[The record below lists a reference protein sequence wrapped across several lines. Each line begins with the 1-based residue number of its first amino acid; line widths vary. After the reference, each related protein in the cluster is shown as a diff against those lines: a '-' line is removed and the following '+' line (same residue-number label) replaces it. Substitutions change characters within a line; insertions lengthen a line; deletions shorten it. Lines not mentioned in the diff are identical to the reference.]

1 MTSSSNVNADEIH
14 RICEW
19 MDHSDW
25 NVLERGLDSKRD
37 IEVCTQLLQKT
48 SVIEIT
54 SFGVNA
60 SSTSPPDWTNGD
72 QEGLIQEGLIEDTQR
87 AAEPETTSIAQRFTN
102 SKLIGT
108 GAYGIIFSAIDTKF
122 QMPVALKFLRP
133 SKSDL
138 ADTRNRFFGEA
149 QTTARLSHPGIIR
162 IYDTGKLE
170 CLPFITSELADSG
183 PLTKWLKARNQLLST
198 REAASMV
205 AQVAEAIQYAHS
217 RLTLH
222 RDIKPSNI
230 LLVKG
235 ASKDTEG
242 LGIRPVITDFGLSKR
257 LESSP
262 GRDHTLDGLVIG
274 TVRYMSPEQAR
285 GDIRSIGTTSDIYSL
300 GVVLYELLAGVVP
313 FDNPQDRVVQSMV
326 IHAEVP
332 SPWIHRPSIPRDLE
346 AITMKCLRKNP
357 EDRYAT
363 AQELATD
370 LRRFLNGD
378 SVEARK
384 STPLRNLVRTV
395 RKYPLVAGLMVLL
408 FAIVT
413 IAALV
418 IQRSRK
424 LERETSDWALE
435 NIARFGSTFSDRILE
450 GNRVTATNLL
460 EILEPEIEFLSNRV
474 EIGEQTPRILQ
485 TLSVLRHYASVSYS
499 SIGDYRRAYEERLKV
514 IDVQKRLL
522 SLQPKN
528 EARLRFQIASSFY
541 WLSTFSL
548 KILVDHG
555 YETQPPD
562 AVIEQGLAIT
572 DELLRENPHDV
583 DVADLEN
590 AMRFELGSYFLY
602 MRQYEDACNTNDR
615 VIRDSTPLAKR
626 HRDRPL
632 LAVYAM
638 RCYSSNS
645 HIYELRGEYSTA
657 KECYRSA
664 MAFVKDIYQDA
675 WDQGWTVRDVANLY
689 VYSIRFLF
697 RRKEFKELLDETMEC
712 EDWFSE
718 NSGYLLGEKEGCLQ
732 SPEAFDYWVLAYRR
746 LAAQRLSDDVEVQR
760 ITHRM
765 EYLARIVRGQSIDL
779 TSIREFL
786 AEDGIATPELDA
798 ADPSGN

>member
-1 MTSSSNVNADEIH
+1 MTSSSNANVDEIQ

-25 NVLERGLDSKRD
+25 NVLDRGLDSKRD
-37 IEVCTQLLQKT
+37 IEFCTKLLQQT
-48 SVIEIT
+48 SLIEIT

-60 SSTSPPDWTNGD
+60 SSTSPPDWMGGD
-72 QEGLIQEGLIEDTQR
+72 QEGFIEDTQR
-87 AAEPETTSIAQRFTN
+87 TVVPETTSIAQRFTN
-102 SKLIGT
+102 PKLIGT
-108 GAYGIIFSAIDTKF
+108 GAYGIIFSALDTKF

-133 SKSDL
+133 SKSDS

-170 CLPFITSELADSG
+170 GLPFITSELADSG
-183 PLTKWLKARNQLLST
+183 PLTKWLKTRNQLLST

-242 LGIRPVITDFGLSKR
+242 LGVRPVVTDFGLSKR
-257 LESSP
+257 LEP
-262 GRDHTLDGLVIG
+262 ILGRDHTHDGLVIG

-313 FDNPQDRVVQSMV
+313 FDNAQDRVVQSMV
-326 IHAEVP
+326 IHTEVP
-332 SPWIHRPSIPRDLE
+332 SPWIHRPSVPRDLE

-357 EDRYAT
+357 ADRYQT

-370 LRRFLNGD
+370 LRRFLNGE
-378 SVEARK
+378 SVAARK

-395 RKYPLVAGLMVLL
+395 RKYPLVTGLMVLL
-408 FAIVT
+408 FGIST
-413 IAALV
+413 MAALV

-435 NIARFGSTFSDRILE
+435 NIARVGSTFGDRILE
-450 GNRVTATNLL
+450 GNRVSATNLL
-460 EILEPEIEFLSNRV
+460 EILEPEIQFLGNQV
-474 EIGEQTPRILQ
+474 ERGEQTPRILQ
-485 TLSVLRHYASVSYS
+485 TLSVLRHYASISYS
-499 SIGDYRRAYEERLKV
+499 STGEFRQAYEQRLKV
-514 IDVQKRLL
+514 IEIQERLL
-522 SLQPKN
+522 SLRPN
-528 EARLRFQIASSFY
+528 NSARLRFQMAHSYY
-541 WLSTFSL
+541 WLASLSL
-548 KILVDHG
+548 KMLVDSG
-555 YETQPPD
+555 LKTQSPD
-562 AVIEQGLAIT
+562 ALLEQGLAIT
-572 DELLRENPHDV
+572 GELLKAKPDDV

-590 AMRFELGSYFLY
+590 AMRYEMGTYFQHV
-602 MRQYEDACNTNDR
+602 RRYEEACNTYDR
-615 VIRDSTPLAKR
+615 IIRDSTTLAKR

-638 RCYSSNS
+638 RCYYSKAD
-645 HIYELRGEYSTA
+645 IYELRGEYSTA

-664 MAFVKDIYQDA
+664 KAFVKDIYQDA
-675 WDQGWTVRDVANLY
+675 WDQRWTVRDVADLY
-689 VYSIRFLF
+689 VRSIRFLA
-697 RRKEFKELLDETMEC
+697 RREEFKELLDETKEC
-712 EDWFSE
+712 EDWFSG
-718 NSGYLLGEKEGCLQ
+718 NRGYLLGEKEGCTQ
-732 SPEAFDYWVLAYRR
+732 SPEAFDYWVLANRR
-746 LAAQRLSDDVEVQR
+746 LAAQRMSDDVEVQR

-779 TSIREFL
+779 TSIQEFL
-786 AEDGIATPELDA
+786 AEDSIATPELDA
-798 ADPSGN
+798 DDRSGN